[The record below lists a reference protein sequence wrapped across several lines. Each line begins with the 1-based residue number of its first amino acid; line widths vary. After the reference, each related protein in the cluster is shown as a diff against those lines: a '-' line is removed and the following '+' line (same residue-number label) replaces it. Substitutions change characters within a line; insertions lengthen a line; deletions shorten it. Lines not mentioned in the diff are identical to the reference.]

1 MLRKHVKRVRQKCFV
16 GLTKLRRIGR
26 NVPMTTRKMLYS
38 ALILPHVDYCSVVWD
53 QLTKDL
59 ERKVETI
66 QNVGMRIILNAPRM
80 ATGTEMRQKLGW
92 CTLAQRRKKNWPTNV
107 STMLALHTSI
117 TSSDTRQMLVASALE
132 DRTVVNCT

>member
-26 NVPMTTRKMLYS
+26 NVPMNTCKTLYS
-38 ALILPHVDYCSVVWD
+38 AFILPHVDYCSDVWD

-66 QNVGMRIILNAPRM
+66 QNVGMRIILNAP
-80 ATGTEMRQKLGW
+80 
-92 CTLAQRRKKNWPTNV
+92 
-107 STMLALHTSI
+107 
-117 TSSDTRQMLVASALE
+117 
-132 DRTVVNCT
+132 

>member
-1 MLRKHVKRVRQKCFV
+1 M
-16 GLTKLRRIGR
+16 
-26 NVPMTTRKMLYS
+26 
-38 ALILPHVDYCSVVWD
+38 
-53 QLTKDL
+53 
-59 ERKVETI
+59 ETI

-117 TSSDTRQMLVASALE
+117 TSSDTCQMLVASETRGSYSGKLYLNRPRTEFYQKSFEYLTGRLWNSLSSNIRAL
-132 DRTVVNCT
+132 DSLVTFTNACRRILHLF